1 MSRES
6 LIKDLEAYK
15 NKYPDE
21 VEVSERFIDFIST
34 NEDCFHRS
42 LAIGHITGSAWV
54 VDLSGENVLL
64 THHKKLNRWLQL
76 GGHAD
81 GNSNILEVAI
91 REVEEESGLDCVV
104 PWRNEIFDLDIHKIP
119 QRGNE
124 PEHDHFDVRYAI
136 QNKGSGEYV
145 VSDESH
151 DLSWIEIDQLSTI
164 TNEESMHRMARK
176 WKAEPIVSHNARRRI

>member
-21 VEVSERFIDFIST
+21 VEVSERFIDFISKY
-34 NEDCFHRS
+34 EDYSQRDLS
-42 LAIGHITGSAWV
+42 IGHVTGSAWV
-54 VDLSGENVLL
+54 VDLSGKNVLL

-81 GNSNILEVAI
+81 GNPNILEVAI
-91 REVEEESGLDCVV
+91 REVEEESGLECVV
-104 PWRNEIFDLDIHKIP
+104 PLSKEIFDLDIHKIP
-119 QRGNE
+119 ERGDE
-124 PEHDHFDVRYAI
+124 PEHYHYDVRYAI
-136 QNKGSGEYV
+136 QHNGIGEYV

-151 DLSWIEIDQLSTI
+151 DLSWIEIDHLSTI

-176 WKAEPIVSHNARRRI
+176 WKAE